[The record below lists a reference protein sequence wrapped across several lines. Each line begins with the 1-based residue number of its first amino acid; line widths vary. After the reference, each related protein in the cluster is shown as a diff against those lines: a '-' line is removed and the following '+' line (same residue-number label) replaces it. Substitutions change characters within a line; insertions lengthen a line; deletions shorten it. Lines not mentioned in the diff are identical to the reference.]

1 MSPLPDNAL
10 IYDDNCPLCS
20 AYTTAFVKGGLL
32 QKEGRISFSEV
43 NMQRFSIDWNKAKH
57 EIPLINL
64 QTGEVSYG
72 VEALVNILSK
82 KWRWIKPLFE
92 VKMVNLFFKWLY
104 KLISYN
110 RKIIAASK
118 HANATSFDCTPDYS
132 FFWRL
137 ILIIITYSVS
147 AYIFDKA
154 IVQLC
159 NTYHFNI
166 PALNVLYWIWLPLT
180 ATALTKKKKATDII
194 AHLGITLMLAGTICL
209 CLVKLLNYFWAPP
222 FLLCLY
228 LLLITVVIMQQVQK
242 RIAAIKST
250 VYS

>member
-1 MSPLPDNAL
+1 MSPLPENAL
-10 IYDDNCPLCS
+10 IYDDKCPLCS

-43 NMQRFSIDWNKAKH
+43 NMQQFSIDWNKARH

-82 KWRWIKPLFE
+82 KWRWIKPLLE
-92 VKMVNLFFKWLY
+92 VKMVSLFFKWLY

-118 HANATSFDCTPDYS
+118 HVKDTVFDYTPDYS

-137 ILIIITYSVS
+137 MLIIITYSLS

-180 ATALTKKKKATDII
+180 TTVLIKNKKATDII
-194 AHLGITLMLAGTICL
+194 AHTGITLMLAGTICL
-209 CLVKLLNYFWAPP
+209 YIAKLLNYFWAPP
-222 FLLCLY
+222 FLMCLY
-228 LLLITVVIMQQVQK
+228 LSLIAVIIIQQVQK
-242 RIAAIKST
+242 RIDAIKST